1 MKKHRW
7 GFTVIEILIAIIIFG
22 IGIMS
27 LLRAIVYF
35 VASSDEVKQKAV
47 AIMLAKEA
55 IDAVYNQRDT
65 NLMRSVRWDCA
76 SIDALKPEACAYR
89 FESGKT
95 YRVEFNWLTW
105 FSISNPTMTWTWTT
119 WNQLYIHTING
130 VTMYT
135 HEVNNNPSPFM
146 RYIEFSQADLW
157 GSWFSTDHV
166 LKITVNV
173 PYIRGDSQR
182 KVVLESLLSAWEKD
196 Q

>member
-1 MKKHRW
+1 MKKQRW

-22 IGIMS
+22 VGIMS

-35 VASSDEVKQKAV
+35 VASADEVKQKAV

-55 IDAVYNQRDT
+55 IDAIYNQRDT
-65 NLMRSVRWDCA
+65 NLLRSVRWDCA

-95 YRVEFNWLTW
+95 YRVEFNW
-105 FSISNPTMTWTWTT
+105 FSGFTISNPAVTPTWSSG
-119 WNQLYIHTING
+119 NQLYIHTNNW
-130 VTMYT
+130 VDMYT
-135 HEVNNNPSPFM
+135 HVENDNPSPFA
-146 RYIEFSQADLW
+146 RYIEFTPADFGGTGL
-157 GSWFSTDHV
+157 STDHV

-196 Q
+196 R

>member
-1 MKKHRW
+1 MKKQHW

-35 VASSDEVKQKAV
+35 VESSDEVKQKAV

-55 IDAVYNQRDT
+55 IDAIYNQRDT
-65 NLMRSVRWDCA
+65 NLLRSVRWDCA
-76 SIDALKPEACAYR
+76 SIDPLKPEACAYR

-95 YRVEFNWLTW
+95 YRVEFNWFTGFTISDPALT
-105 FSISNPTMTWTWTT
+105 STWST
-119 WNQLYIHTING
+119 WNQLYIHTNNW
-130 VTMYT
+130 VDMYT
-135 HEVNNNPSPFM
+135 HEVNTNPSPFT
-146 RYIEFSQADLW
+146 RYVEFSPADFGGTGL
-157 GSWFSTDHV
+157 STDHV

-173 PYIRGDSQR
+173 PYIRWDWQR
-182 KVVLESLLSAWEKD
+182 KVILESLLSAWEKD

>member
-1 MKKHRW
+1 MKKKYW
-7 GFTVIEILIAIIIFG
+7 WFTIIEILIAIVIFG

-55 IDAVYNQRDT
+55 IDAIYNQRDT
-65 NLMRSVRWDCA
+65 NIMRSVRRDCA
-76 SIDALKPEACAYR
+76 SIDPLKPEACAYR

-95 YRVEFNWLTW
+95 YRVEFNGFSGFTISDPALT
-105 FSISNPTMTWTWTT
+105 STGTT
-119 WNQLYIHTING
+119 WAQLYIHTNNG
-130 VTMYT
+130 VEMYM
-135 HEVNNNPSPFM
+135 HQANEYPSQFS
-146 RYIEFSQADLW
+146 RYVEFSPADFGGTWL
-157 GSWFSTDHV
+157 STDHV
-166 LKITVNV
+166 LKITVHV
-173 PYIRGDSQR
+173 PYIRGDAQR